1 MPSSKKRVGII
12 GARGHT
18 GAELVKLL
26 VDHPSFELGLLTSR
40 EHAGRPVSEVI
51 EGVDLDLTFVA
62 PSPADAVGSGIDHW
76 ILALPNGQSAPWVDA
91 IDRTT
96 PDAVIVDLST
106 DHRFDKRWV
115 YGLPEFER
123 ARLIGARRIANPG
136 CYATAA
142 QMALYP
148 LVGELDG
155 PAHVFGI
162 SGYSGAGTSP
172 SPRNDPAR
180 LADNVM
186 PYSLSG
192 HAHET
197 EIRWQ
202 LGHKVFFTPVVA
214 SFFRGLVVTVHAT
227 TKVALTVDEVHA
239 RYQKRYA
246 YEPLVTVQADIPE
259 PKAAAFHHGVQ
270 VGGFAAEVTER
281 HVVVCATL
289 DNLLKG
295 AATQA
300 VQNLNLAA
308 GFDELAGIRK
318 HLARARPAST

>member
-1 MPSSKKRVGII
+1 MAPTKIKVGII

-26 VDHPSFELGLLTSR
+26 VDHPGFELALVTSR
-40 EHAGRPVSEVI
+40 ESAGRPVGEVI
-51 EGVDLDLTFVA
+51 AGVDLDLTFT
-62 PSPADAVGSGIDHW
+62 SPTPAEAVGSGVDHW
-76 ILALPNGQSAPWVDA
+76 ILALPNGQSAPWVEA
-91 IDRTT
+91 IEAAT
-96 PDAVIVDLST
+96 PEAVIVDLST

-115 YGLPEFER
+115 YGLPEIER
-123 ARLIGARRIANPG
+123 QRLVGARRIANPG

-142 QMALYP
+142 ELAIYP
-148 LVGELDG
+148 LIGELDG

-162 SGYSGAGTSP
+162 SGYSGAGTTP

-186 PYSLSG
+186 PYALSG

-214 SFFRGLVVTVHAT
+214 SFFRGLVVTAHMT
-227 TKVALTVDEVHA
+227 TKAPLSVDEIVA
-239 RYQKRYA
+239 RFEKAYA
-246 YEPLVTVQADIPE
+246 FEPLVTLQRDIPE
-259 PKAAAFHHGVQ
+259 PRAAAFRHGAT
-270 VGGFAAEVTER
+270 VGGFAAEATER

-300 VQNLNLAA
+300 LQNLNLAS
-308 GFDELAGIRK
+308 GQDELAGIRK
-318 HLARARPAST
+318 HLTP